1 MCLLIDVGKTY
12 AQHEILLVG
21 GNGFLGKVILG
32 LLLDRFPNLKQI
44 HLLLRAGGN
53 LTSRERFQVQ
63 VLQSPALVPVVEKH
77 GLEWIERK
85 VAVWPGDI
93 VQTSCGLSSKNLKK
107 LAGRVDLIINCA
119 ALVDFFPP
127 LDDSFRSNVDG
138 VENLI
143 LLAKQFSSKLL
154 HVSTCYVCGEA
165 NGLIE
170 ETEPIRGFYPRKEGP
185 EDKTFDHTQE
195 LRTCRERI
203 DQIRESDQANDGAGN
218 GKNSPTVRLT
228 VEGPAEEVAARV
240 RTLAGV
246 HEVEQKGQFDGTVLL
261 EVRSEKGR
269 DLRQELAKTI
279 VEAGWGLLELNLAG
293 MSLEVKTQR
302 SKETAERLVEFGR
315 RRAGHWGWVNTYTF
329 SKSIGEQILASEKEL
344 EHTIVRPAIIESALR
359 FPFPGWIE
367 GGRTSASLVLMALSG
382 MRDWPVRADA
392 PLEVV
397 PVDLVASAILVV
409 GALLIEGRHQPVYQL
424 GSADINPIHLGPLIK
439 FLESESRA
447 RLRESA
453 VGPWKKTLSLPPQKI
468 RFLTEDE
475 ARVRR
480 ERSQKRIGWAQAVV
494 ARMGKIKM
502 LGGEKLSGWNSALRI
517 RELQTRFRQ
526 HTLDQYLPFVLHNRY
541 LFESENIRAAYA
553 QLSEKDRALLPW
565 DPEKIDWKNY
575 WLQHQVKGIEK
586 WIQPDAV
593 KEWSFKI

>member
-1 MCLLIDVGKTY
+1 MQKNFSRCLDTADQAAFVPDVEARVCSLIDVGKTY
-12 AQHEILLVG
+12 AQHEVLLVG
-21 GNGFLGKVILG
+21 GNGFLGKVLLG
-32 LLLDRFPNLKQI
+32 LLLDRFPNLKRI

-53 LTSRERFQVQ
+53 LTARERFQVR
-63 VLQSPALVPVVEKH
+63 VLQSPALVPVVKKH
-77 GLEWIERK
+77 GLKWMERK

-93 VQTSCGLSSKNLKK
+93 AQPSCGLSPTDLKK
-107 LAGRVDLIINCA
+107 LAGRVDLILNCA
-119 ALVDFFPP
+119 GLVDFFPP

-143 LLAKQFSSKLL
+143 RLAKQLSAKLL

-165 NGLIE
+165 DGLIE

-185 EDKTFDHTQE
+185 EDKSFDHRKE
-195 LRTCRERI
+195 LHTCRERI
-203 DQIRESDQANDGAGN
+203 NQIRKSDPANDGDGN
-218 GKNSPTVRLT
+218 GKNGDEIKS
-228 VEGPAEEVAARV
+228 
-240 RTLAGV
+240 
-246 HEVEQKGQFDGTVLL
+246 
-261 EVRSEKGR
+261 
-269 DLRQELAKTI
+269 
-279 VEAGWGLLELNLAG
+279 
-293 MSLEVKTQR
+293 QR
-302 SKETAERLVEFGR
+302 SKETAERLAEFGR
-315 RRAGHWGWVNTYTF
+315 RRAGYWGWVNTYTF
-329 SKSIGEQILASEKEL
+329 SKSLGEQILASDKEL

-367 GGRTSASLVLMALSG
+367 GGRTSAPLVLMALSG
-382 MRDWPVRADA
+382 MRDWPVREDA

-424 GSADINPIHLGPLIK
+424 GTADINPIHMGPLIK
-439 FLESESRA
+439 VLDTESRA

-453 VGPWKKTLSLPPQKI
+453 VGTWKKTLPRTPRKI

-475 ARVRR
+475 ARTRR
-480 ERSQKRIGWAQAVV
+480 ERSQKRIGRAQAVV

-502 LGGEKLSGWNSALRI
+502 FEGEKLSGWNSALRL
-517 RELQTRFRQ
+517 RELQTHFRRQ
-526 HTLDQYLPFVLHNRY
+526 TIDQYLPFLLHNRY

-553 QLSEKDRALLPW
+553 QVSEKDRKLLPW

-575 WLQHQVKGIEK
+575 WLQHQIKGIEK

-593 KEWSFKI
+593 KEWSFRI